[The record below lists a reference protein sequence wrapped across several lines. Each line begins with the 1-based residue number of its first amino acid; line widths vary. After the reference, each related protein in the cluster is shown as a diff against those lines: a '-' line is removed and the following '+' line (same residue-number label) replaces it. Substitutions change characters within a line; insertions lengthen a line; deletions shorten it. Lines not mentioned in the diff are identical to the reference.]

1 MRASWKNIEQDPRSK
16 HVITVPCDSHGL
28 QLLIKDILQ
37 LPNIKKIWQIAAN
50 IVAGFK
56 NASKQYAFLRVEQ
69 QKEYGKRKPM
79 IATCNTRWGTQCGMV
94 KSLNDSKEALRRFA
108 IRDDIQFPYKDQ
120 LQLHEFWAA
129 ISDLLQL
136 LQPIHKVQKMSE
148 ANGANISY
156 VYPRWMEIE
165 VHLTQIANS
174 KNAFAD
180 DIHGYLDGINKKN

>member
-79 IATCNTRWGTQCGMV
+79 IATCNTR
-94 KSLNDSKEALRRFA
+94 
-108 IRDDIQFPYKDQ
+108 
-120 LQLHEFWAA
+120 
-129 ISDLLQL
+129 
-136 LQPIHKVQKMSE
+136 
-148 ANGANISY
+148 
-156 VYPRWMEIE
+156 
-165 VHLTQIANS
+165 
-174 KNAFAD
+174 
-180 DIHGYLDGINKKN
+180 